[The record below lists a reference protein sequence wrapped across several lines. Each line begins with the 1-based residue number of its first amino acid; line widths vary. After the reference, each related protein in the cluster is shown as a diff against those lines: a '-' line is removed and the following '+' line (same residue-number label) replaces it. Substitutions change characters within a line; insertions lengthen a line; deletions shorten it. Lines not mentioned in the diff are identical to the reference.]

1 MTHSFSAGK
10 LFCVPYVFQRE
21 GETPE
26 HAGARGGAILDQMV
40 AHPMWFAAGA
50 PSEGIREQSAWLL
63 THPEH
68 WKWECWLGGRLVG
81 MIVLSKI
88 TPKVDALL
96 HFTFFGTS
104 LFSARQLLWNFL
116 GYAFEHLD
124 LQRISFEAP
133 EHVKGLVTFM
143 REKLCFLYEGE
154 VHSREH
160 RIAQFLASNKAG
172 IYHTA
177 AAPMWVAKQGSRRE
191 HAHFDGKQWRD
202 ILLLRL
208 LRSEWS
214 SHDGTPGVEPIATI
228 SESGDS
234 HDVVRLAASAV
245 PDADPR

>member
-1 MTHSFSAGK
+1 MSHVFSAGN

-50 PSEGIREQSAWLL
+50 PDDIRAQSAWLL

-68 WKWECWLGGRLVG
+68 LKWEVWFGGKLTG
-81 MIVLSKI
+81 MIVLSRV

-96 HFTFFGTS
+96 HFTFFGCS
-104 LFSARQLLWNFL
+104 LFAARQLLWNFL
-116 GYAFEHLD
+116 GYAFETLD
-124 LQRISFEAP
+124 LQRISFECP
-133 EHVKGLVTFM
+133 EHVKGLTVFM

-154 VHSREH
+154 LSCKEH
-160 RIAQFLASNKAG
+160 RITQFLQSGKAG

-177 AAPMWVAKQGSRRE
+177 HAPMWLAKQGARRE
-191 HAHFDGKQWRD
+191 HAHWDGKRWRD

-208 LRSEWS
+208 LKSEWFT
-214 SHDGTPGVEPIATI
+214 HEGTPGVEPIATV
-228 SESGDS
+228 SESEDS
-234 HDVVRLAASAV
+234 HDESRLETSRV
-245 PDADPR
+245 PDRSPA